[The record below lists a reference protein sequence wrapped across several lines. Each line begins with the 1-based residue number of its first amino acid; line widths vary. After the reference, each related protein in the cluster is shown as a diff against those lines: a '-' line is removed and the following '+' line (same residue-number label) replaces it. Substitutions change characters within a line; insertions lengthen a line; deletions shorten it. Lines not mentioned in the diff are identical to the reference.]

1 MPKLFQLF
9 QQTQISIKLYVLMSK
24 FNVYE
29 KDFLW
34 IILALFEN
42 FETKHTQNRTQK

>member
-1 MPKLFQLF
+1 
-9 QQTQISIKLYVLMSK
+9 MSK

-34 IILALFEN
+34 IILELFEN
-42 FETKHTQNRTQK
+42 FETKRTQNLHPSIVTLHFLKIVLP